1 MQADEGQALAAFNDP
16 KGGYQDRDLYVA
28 CFTPD
33 GTITAHRDK
42 SLVGT
47 SATTL
52 KDPYGKAIGSE
63 MVALAQKGGGSLEYK
78 WKSPTTQQVGTKVS
92 FLKNAGKQTC
102 GVGAY
107 K

>member
-52 KDPYGKAIGSE
+52 KDPDGKAIGSE